1 MRSPSKITVHSLALS
16 IAMRTYLLLLVL
28 LLSLCLILLG
38 WGAFARW
45 GEKGL
50 RVYFLDV
57 GQGDA
62 AVIATPS
69 GRIFVVDT
77 GRDNEETGED
87 MGREVVIPFFHAEGF
102 THIDAM
108 ILTHPHADHIGG
120 AATLL
125 DAFPCDALLD
135 NGQNEN
141 SVEEANY
148 VAAASRHHVP
158 RITPFP
164 GEQIDCGD
172 GVTLHFLAPT
182 PVERAGT
189 PNNASVV
196 VRVDYGRTRFLLM
209 GDAEAP
215 EEATL
220 LADGQAVGC
229 DVLKVGHHGSDTSTT
244 PNFLQATHPKFAV
257 VSVGAHNLYGHP
269 SPVVIERLTEAWV
282 KTYRTDQ
289 NGAVEAVSNG
299 SEVRMVVLCNHTVR

>member
-1 MRSPSKITVHSLALS
+1 MRASSKVIIRRFAIS
-16 IAMRTYLLLLVL
+16 IAIRTYLLLLVL
-28 LLSLCLILLG
+28 LLGISLILLG
-38 WGAFARW
+38 WSALARQ

-62 AVIATPS
+62 AVLATPS

-77 GRDNEETGED
+77 GRDNQETGED
-87 MGREVVIPFFHAEGF
+87 MGREVVIPFFHVEGF
-102 THIDAM
+102 THIDAL

-125 DAFPCDALLD
+125 ENLPCDALVD
-135 NGQNEN
+135 NGQSEN
-141 SVEEANY
+141 SVEEAAY
-148 VAAASRHHVP
+148 LAAAYRRHVP
-158 RITPFP
+158 RIMPLP

-182 PVERAGT
+182 SAERSGP

-196 VRVDYGRTRFLLM
+196 VRVDYGRTHFLLM

-220 LADGQAVGC
+220 LSEGQSLAC

-244 PNFLQATHPKFAV
+244 PRFLQAVHPKFAV
-257 VSVGAHNLYGHP
+257 ISVGAYNLYGHP
-269 SPVVIERLTEAWV
+269 SPLVIERLRQAGI
-282 KTYRTDQ
+282 KIYRTDR
-289 NGAVEAVSNG
+289 NGAIEALSDGN
-299 SEVRMVVLCNHTVR
+299 EVRMVLLCSHTSH

>member
-1 MRSPSKITVHSLALS
+1 MRSPSKMAVRSFALS
-16 IAMRTYLLLLVL
+16 IATRTYLLLLVL
-28 LLSLCLILLG
+28 LLSVCLILLG
-38 WGAFARW
+38 WGAVARW
-45 GEKGL
+45 GEKEL

-125 DAFPCDALLD
+125 DTFPCDALLD

-148 VAAASRHHVP
+148 VAAALRHHVP
-158 RITPFP
+158 RLTPLP

-182 PVERAGT
+182 PAERSGA

-196 VRVDYGRTRFLLM
+196 VRVDYGRTHLLLM

-220 LADGQAVGC
+220 LADDQAVGC

-244 PNFLQATHPKFAV
+244 PNFLRAAHPKFAV
-257 VSVGAHNLYGHP
+257 ISVGAHNLYGHP
-269 SPVVIERLTEAWV
+269 SPIVIERLREAGV
-282 KTYRTDQ
+282 KIYRTDQ
-289 NGAVEAVSNG
+289 NGAVEALSNG
-299 SEVRMVVLCNHTVR
+299 SEVHMVVLCNQ